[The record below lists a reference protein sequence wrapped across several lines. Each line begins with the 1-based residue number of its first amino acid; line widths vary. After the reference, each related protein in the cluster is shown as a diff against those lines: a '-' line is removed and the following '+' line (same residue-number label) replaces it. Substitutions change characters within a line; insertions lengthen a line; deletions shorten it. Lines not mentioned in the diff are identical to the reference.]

1 MLFTRVR
8 REGQGQRE
16 RRELSEG
23 GRWALTQDA
32 VGNGIPAP
40 DPQVEGSAE
49 LLAIRM
55 TLKTHLTPLRPTSL
69 PSGLQRGPPRGDRSA
84 PVNSLAEKD
93 TNGGT
98 ERRGARQGNWTRPS
112 TGRWRRAPDG
122 GGTAPGRLLPAHA
135 PPPSTGGR
143 AALRLGRNT
152 QPARS
157 PQTTAR
163 QDGDPGVTI
172 PNPALCKHRTEDAV
186 RVTQRLGR
194 SRSDSPSHRDGQRA
208 VGRRRPGPTAL
219 TGLLSLS
226 LNEFKRRSL

>member
-122 GGTAPGRLLPAHA
+122 GGTAPPQKTTRAAPRAASFPHTLRHLRRAGGQPCGSEGTRSRPGRPRR
-135 PPPSTGGR
+135 PPGR
-143 AALRLGRNT
+143 AGT
-152 QPARS
+152 Q
-157 PQTTAR
+157 
-163 QDGDPGVTI
+163 V
-172 PNPALCKHRTEDAV
+172 
-186 RVTQRLGR
+186 
-194 SRSDSPSHRDGQRA
+194 SRFPI
-208 VGRRRPGPTAL
+208 RRCASIAQKT
-219 TGLLSLS
+219 LSG
-226 LNEFKRRSL
+226 